1 MVVVTTAARDP
12 LTKTWMNAN
21 PSNASARASTSRTPA
36 ASRTVDPFRIGTP
49 KPQDEP
55 SDSSTDLRFV
65 GEAAP
70 KDDDHHQ
77 PHTIWPKKT
86 A

>member
-1 MVVVTTAARDP
+1 MVVVTPAARDP
-12 LTKTWMNAN
+12 LTKTWVKAN
-21 PSNASARASTSRTPA
+21 PSNASAKASTSRNPA

-49 KPQDEP
+49 KPQDVRGE
-55 SDSSTDLRFV
+55 SSTDLWFV

-77 PHTIWPKKT
+77 PHTT
-86 A
+86 